1 MTIPLLIAILGIWL
15 IAKII
20 EENNQ

>member
-1 MTIPLLIAILGIWL
+1 MHIPNSTTPPLL

-20 EENNQ
+20 ENLSPRQ